1 MKQQLT
7 NKDQITLLKIQVILK
22 DLYSLIP
29 MKEEEKP
36 LLEEFH
42 NLCRKYCSFGEQD
55 EES

>member
-1 MKQQLT
+1 MKEFT
-7 NKDQITLLKIQVILK
+7 NKDQITLLKVQTVLN
-22 DLYSLIP
+22 DLFSIIP

-55 EES
+55 E

>member
-1 MKQQLT
+1 MKQFT
-7 NKDQITLLKIQVILK
+7 NKDQITLLKVQVILK
-22 DLYSLIP
+22 DLVSLIP

-55 EES
+55 EKF

>member
-1 MKQQLT
+1 MKHLT
-7 NKDQITLLKIQVILK
+7 NKDQMTLLKIQSLLN
-22 DLYSLIP
+22 DLFSLIP

-42 NLCRKYCSFGEQD
+42 NFCRKYCSFGEQD